1 MVKSKTLLFIAG
13 IVWMIAGF
21 NILRIG
27 IISYAGHIHIL
38 NIVCSVAIFFAF
50 WLMVFRKLVIKHT
63 ARIKGYGSEKKYF
76 WNFFDIPAFIIM
88 AFMITLGVT
97 IRALDLLPD
106 AVIAVFYSGLG
117 TALFGA
123 GINFMKHYYCYSD

>member
-27 IISYAGHIHIL
+27 LISYAGHIHIL

-50 WLMVFRKLVIKHT
+50 WLDGFSKAGDKTYCPNQGLRKRKEIFLEFFRHTGIYHYGIYDHAGYDCFPQFIAGRRDRSFLLRLRECIVWSRNQFYEKL
-63 ARIKGYGSEKKYF
+63 
-76 WNFFDIPAFIIM
+76 
-88 AFMITLGVT
+88 
-97 IRALDLLPD
+97 LL
-106 AVIAVFYSGLG
+106 
-117 TALFGA
+117 LF
-123 GINFMKHYYCYSD
+123 